1 MTVVFTQRAIID
13 MEELHAY
20 IARRSPSRAHS
31 VLARIRRAINHLALF
46 PYSGRIGRLDGTR
59 ELVVSGLPYLAVYE
73 VHDDRVV
80 VQRVLHQSQQWPPSD
95 DAEQE

>member
-1 MTVVFTQRAIID
+1 MTIVFTQRAIND

-31 VLARIRRAINHLALF
+31 VLARIRRAINRLEVF
-46 PYSGRIGRLDGTR
+46 PYSGRGGRLSGTR
-59 ELVVSGLPYLAVYE
+59 ELVVPGLPYLAVYE
-73 VHDDRVV
+73 VQDDRVV
-80 VQRVLHQSQQWPPSD
+80 IQRVLHQAQQWPPLD